1 LSDRPRVE
9 RRAILGCGALAG
21 LAWLRGSWPLPVPA
35 VQASVERGPRAR
47 LVLEGGGP
55 VRASQLVSHRD
66 YVFFYPFDGTPC
78 FLLDL
83 GTPVMGTDVPLRTGG
98 TYAWPGGV
106 GRVRSLVAYS
116 AICPHTYTHPTREAA
131 MIHYFAP
138 DQPASVA
145 QRGGVIT
152 CCVHGSAF
160 DPARG
165 AVPLQPPA
173 ELPLATVLLEW
184 DEASDGLTA
193 VGVLGRPVFTEF
205 FRSFP
210 RIARRDVAGSTT
222 VRELARYSAGIL
234 PC

>member
-1 LSDRPRVE
+1 V
-9 RRAILGCGALAG
+9 RRRRFLGCGAVAG
-21 LAWLRGSWPLPVPA
+21 VALLRGAWPA
-35 VQASVERGPRAR
+35 AARGAAEAQVQRSARVR
-47 LVLEGGGP
+47 LVLEGGAP
-55 VRASQLVSHRD
+55 LRASTLTPHAD
-66 YVFFYPFDGTPC
+66 YLFFYPFDGTPC

-83 GTPVMGTDVPLRTGG
+83 GTPIPPADVPMRTGDR
-98 TYAWPGGV
+98 YAWPGGV
-106 GRVRSLVAYS
+106 GRDRSIVAYA

-131 MIHYFAP
+131 MIHYFPP
-138 DQPASVA
+138 DQPATVA

-173 ELPLATVLLEW
+173 ELPLAAVVLEW
-184 DEASDGLTA
+184 DEASDGLSA
-193 VGVLGRPVFTEF
+193 AGIVGRPVFVEF

-210 RIARRDVAGSTT
+210 RIARREVTGATT
-222 VRELARYSAGIL
+222 VWELARYSGGIL